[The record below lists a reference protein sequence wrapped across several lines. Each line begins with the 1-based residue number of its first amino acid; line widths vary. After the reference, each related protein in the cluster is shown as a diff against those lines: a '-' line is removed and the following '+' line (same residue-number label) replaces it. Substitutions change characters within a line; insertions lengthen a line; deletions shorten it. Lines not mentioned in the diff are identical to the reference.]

1 MKGLAAAG
9 ALSVIARP
17 RASAAGR
24 VVVGTWGGDYERLLQ
39 KDIAVPL
46 LQPQGIEVLYD
57 TANDSPRKT
66 KMLAEKRLPRG
77 TMDISALTRAGSYE
91 MWKAD
96 TLIELDMKRI
106 PNSVHVLSQMRTSFA
121 IPHIWT
127 GRIILY
133 NPKFITEKPGS
144 YEDLWNP
151 KYAGRVGIIDIQYQT
166 TIESAAMINGG
177 GLSNFE
183 PGKAKLME
191 LKKLGVKIMP
201 TNEAMAQALKTGEI
215 WMCIMWK
222 ARGVM
227 WQNAGVPIEIA
238 TPKEGVVIYIS
249 DFVIPKNAPNKD
261 NAYAYLNAAL
271 DPKPQEE
278 FIEDMGYN
286 PTVDN
291 VNPSSAM
298 AKRIGFTPE
307 EMKRLLVQD
316 HEYLAKNDSQ
326 LKEWWD
332 KVFKG

>member
-1 MKGLAAAG
+1 
-9 ALSVIARP
+9 
-17 RASAAGR
+17 
-24 VVVGTWGGDYERLLQ
+24 
-39 KDIAVPL
+39 
-46 LQPQGIEVLYD
+46 
-57 TANDSPRKT
+57 
-66 KMLAEKRLPRG
+66 
-77 TMDISALTRAGSYE
+77 

-96 TLIELDMKRI
+96 TLIELDMKKI
-106 PNSVHVLSQMRTSFA
+106 PNSVHILPQMRTSFA

-133 NPKFITEKPGS
+133 NPKFITEKPTS

-166 TIESAAMINGG
+166 TIESAAMISGG
-177 GLSNFE
+177 SLSNFE

-191 LKKLGVKIMP
+191 LKKLGVKILP

-227 WQNAGVPIEIA
+227 WQNQGVPIEIA

-261 NAYAYLNAAL
+261 NAYTYLNAVL
-271 DPKPQEE
+271 EPKPQED
-278 FIEDMGYN
+278 FIEDMGYS
-286 PTVDN
+286 PTVAN
-291 VNPSSAM
+291 VNPSGAM

-316 HEYLAKNDSQ
+316 YEYLAKNDSQ
-326 LKEWWD
+326 LREWWD
-332 KVFKG
+332 KVFKT

>member
-9 ALSVIARP
+9 TLSIIGGR
-17 RASAAGR
+17 RASAGGR
-24 VVVGTWGGDYERLLQ
+24 VVVGTWGGDYEQLLQ
-39 KDIAVPL
+39 KNIGAPL

-57 TANDSPRKT
+57 TATDSARKT

-77 TMDISALTRAGSYE
+77 TMDISALTHAGSYE

-96 TLIELDMKRI
+96 TLIELDMKKI
-106 PNSVHVLSQMRTSFA
+106 PNSVHVLPKLVTPFS

-127 GRIILY
+127 GRVILY
-133 NPKFITEKPGS
+133 NPKVITEKPTS

-166 TIESAAMINGG
+166 TIESAAMISGG
-177 GLSNFE
+177 SLSNFE

-191 LKKLGVKIMP
+191 LKKLGVKILP

-227 WQNAGVPIEIA
+227 WQNQGVQIEIA
-238 TPKEGVVIYIS
+238 TPKEGVVTYIS

-261 NAYAYLNAAL
+261 NAYIFLNAAL
-271 DPKPQEE
+271 DPKPQVA
-278 FIEDMGYN
+278 FSEDHGYN
-286 PTVDN
+286 PTVANATPPD
-291 VNPSSAM
+291 AT

-307 EMKRLLVQD
+307 EMKSLLVQD
-316 HEYLAKNDSQ
+316 HEYLSKNDSQ

-332 KVFKG
+332 KAFKS